1 MPPLESRS
9 RLERS
14 REGLLEGALSLA
26 TAAISLFEREPSLS
40 LSSRA
45 RIEPAASSSR
55 LLSFPSRSRSR
66 MEKSA
71 SCEGW
76 AASRLEGLGLSL
88 SRDGVPEGLREPLD
102 AVSIAATSCWLR
114 APSLFLSNS
123 SNFPPRRA
131 L

>member
-9 RLERS
+9 RED
-14 REGLLEGALSLA
+14 LLEGALSLA
-26 TAAISLFEREPSLS
+26 AAAISRFETEPSLS

-55 LLSFPSRSRSR
+55 LLSLPSRSRSR
-66 MEKSA
+66 MAKSA
-71 SCEGW
+71 SYEG
-76 AASRLEGLGLSL
+76 ASASRLEGLGLSV
-88 SRDGVPEGLREPLD
+88 SRDGVPEDLRELLD
-102 AVSIAATSCWLR
+102 AVSIAATSSWLR

-123 SNFPPRRA
+123 SNLPPRRA